1 MNEEKDLARKFY
13 QIGRLEVV
21 YINNRLAA
29 QQLRMEHVQLLH
41 YVAAHPGCRQKD
53 AAKYLQYQ
61 PASLTNL
68 LKKLE
73 ADGMIKRQVD
83 PHNGHQKQIFLRQQG
98 KKTLADIDAHFQT
111 LNKILRQID
120 LSQPQALQVLINH
133 LLTFVQEAK

>member
-1 MNEEKDLARKFY
+1 MNKEKDLARKFY

-21 YINNRLAA
+21 YINNHLAT

-41 YVAAHPGCRQKD
+41 YVALHPGCRQKD

-73 ADGMIKRQVD
+73 IEGMIKREID
-83 PHNGHQKQIFLRQQG
+83 PENRHQKKIFLQ
-98 KKTLADIDAHFQT
+98 KKGEKVLAAIDNHFNT
-111 LNKILRQID
+111 LNDLIKKVD
-120 LSQPQALQVLINH
+120 LSQPNALQKLINR
-133 LLTFVQEAK
+133 LLQFV